1 MDPSRFESLIDRQ
14 IREAQERGEF
24 DDLPGAGKPLP
35 DRGELY
41 DEEWWLKQLI
51 EREQLTGLAP
61 ASLQI
66 RKEAEE
72 LMDRLAKVGTESEV
86 RHIVARLNERIELA
100 RRGLVDGPPVVL
112 PAFDVEAVVLQWRDI
127 TGTR

>member
-1 MDPSRFESLIDRQ
+1 MTGPRYESHIDRQ

-41 DEEWWLKQLI
+41 DEEWWLEELI
-51 EREQLTGLAP
+51 RREELTGLAP

-72 LMDRLAKVGTESEV
+72 LMDRLAKVATESDV
-86 RHIVARLNERIELA
+86 RHVVVRLNERIELA
-100 RRGLVDGPPVVL
+100 RRGHVDGPPVVL
-112 PAFDVEAVVLQWRDI
+112 PAFDVEAVVREWHDLTDRQ
-127 TGTR
+127 

>member
-1 MDPSRFESLIDRQ
+1 MSGPWYESHIDRQ

-24 DDLPGAGKPLP
+24 DNLPGAGKPLP

-41 DEEWWLKQLI
+41 DEEWWLKELI
-51 EREQLTGLAP
+51 RREELTGLAP

-72 LMDRLAKVGTESEV
+72 LLDRLAKVATESEV
-86 RHIVARLNERIELA
+86 RHIVDRLNERIELA
-100 RRGLVDGPPVVL
+100 RRGHVDGPPVVL
-112 PAFDVEAVVLQWRDI
+112 PAFDVEEVVAAWRDI

>member
-1 MDPSRFESLIDRQ
+1 MDQSRFESLIDRQ

-51 EREQLTGLAP
+51 EREKLTGLAP
-61 ASLQI
+61 ATLQI

-72 LMDRLAKVGTESEV
+72 LMDRLGTVTAEAEV
-86 RHIVARLNERIELA
+86 RHIVTRLNERIELA
-100 RRGLVDGPPVVL
+100 RRGLVDGPSVVL
-112 PAFDVEAVVLQWRDI
+112 PAFDVEDVVSEWRAA
-127 TGTR
+127 R